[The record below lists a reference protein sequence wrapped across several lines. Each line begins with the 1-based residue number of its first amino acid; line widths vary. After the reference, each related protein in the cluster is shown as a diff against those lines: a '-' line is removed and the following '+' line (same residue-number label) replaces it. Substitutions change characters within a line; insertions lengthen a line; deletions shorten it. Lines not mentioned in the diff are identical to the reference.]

1 MTDSSRS
8 SITVSRHFNRPPER
22 VFDAWLDPAVAKRF
36 LFAMATGQM
45 VRAETDPRVGGK
57 FVFTD
62 RRDGEDVEHA
72 GTYAELTRPT
82 RIIFDF
88 VVPKYSS
95 QSTRV
100 TVNLRRYGNGTDL
113 TLTQDNVASGFE
125 EKTRSGWGTVLSQ
138 LDAALR

>member
-8 SITVSRHFNRPPER
+8 SITVSRHFAQPAER
-22 VFDAWLDPAVAKRF
+22 VFDAWLDPAIARRF
-36 LFAMATGQM
+36 LFATPTGEM
-45 VRAETDPRVGGK
+45 VRAEIDSRVGGK

-62 RRDGEDVEHA
+62 KRDGEDVEHA
-72 GTYAELTRPT
+72 GTYVEITRPT
-82 RIIFDF
+82 RIVFDF

-100 TVNLRRYGNGTDL
+100 SVDIRRYGGGSDVA
-113 TLTQDNVASGFE
+113 LTQDGVFSGFE
-125 EKTRSGWGTVLSQ
+125 EKTRHGWGTILSQ